1 MKMKKLLF
9 VCMFAAGL
17 MLASCSMIGTP
28 VGIAGLY
35 TDVTSGVAVTS
46 NNLGNKVGTSSASNI
61 LGIVA
66 VGDAGINK
74 AARSAGIKKISHVDQ
89 AQTNILGIVSTYK
102 TVVYGE

>member
-1 MKMKKLLF
+1 MKKLLF

-17 MLASCSMIGTP
+17 MFVSCATVFTP
-28 VGIAGLY
+28 VGTSGLY
-35 TDVTSGVAVTS
+35 TGVTSGVAVTS
-46 NNLGNKVGTSSASNI
+46 NNLGNKVGTSSASNV

-66 VGDAGINK
+66 VGDAGINR

-89 AQTNILGIVSTYK
+89 VQTSILGVFSSYK